1 MSLLPP
7 PCELFTIRDP
17 FFIATLDSPPG
28 VTLIS
33 FLPYI
38 AKGLKSTHLGDKL
51 FSNMHG
57 VVDNLKIGCAINL
70 EGAFLTF
77 EIYFSISYSEPVSPI
92 IIP

>member
-1 MSLLPP
+1 MTQVSLLPP

-51 FSNMHG
+51 FSNIHG

-70 EGAFLTF
+70 EVAFLTF
-77 EIYFSISYSEPVSPI
+77 EIYF
-92 IIP
+92 